1 MTPYVGQFEKSTE
14 DKLTKYIIIVQAI
27 NSMPSQRI
35 GNADLVVHTHAG
47 VDFAVNE
54 LRQYN
59 NPLSWNNYPPEMSA
73 AQESLIN

>member
-1 MTPYVGQFEKSTE
+1 
-14 DKLTKYIIIVQAI
+14 
-27 NSMPSQRI
+27 MPSQRI
-35 GNADLVVHTHAG
+35 GNADLVVHAHAG

-54 LRQYN
+54 LSQYN